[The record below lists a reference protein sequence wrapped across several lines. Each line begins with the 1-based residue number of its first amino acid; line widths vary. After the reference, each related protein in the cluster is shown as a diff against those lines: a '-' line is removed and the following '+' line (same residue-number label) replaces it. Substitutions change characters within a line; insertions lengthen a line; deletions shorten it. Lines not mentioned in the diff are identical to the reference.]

1 MPRSCFDHS
10 DVNSYVMDMWN
21 DDDDD
26 AEQSVFIWMFF
37 FFVYGRYLP

>member
-1 MPRSCFDHS
+1 
-10 DVNSYVMDMWN
+10 MDMWK

-37 FFVYGRYLP
+37 FCFVYGRYLP